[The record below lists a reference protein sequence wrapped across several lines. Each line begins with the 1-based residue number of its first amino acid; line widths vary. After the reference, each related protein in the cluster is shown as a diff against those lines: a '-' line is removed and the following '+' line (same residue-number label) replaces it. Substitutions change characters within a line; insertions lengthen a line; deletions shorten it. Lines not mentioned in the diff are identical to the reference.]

1 MWVIR
6 HNSFSVD
13 PFCGLF
19 DSTIYT
25 HYSAI
30 QYMTTIDQ
38 YLAAKHAYYN
48 TDTPIMDDATFDA
61 LERTLA
67 ITHPELL
74 LQIGAPERG
83 GKTPLPAP
91 MGSLN
96 QVFNEGEFARWAAK
110 YPAHTVAVITEK
122 IDGNSALLKY
132 KNGILMSSFSRGNG
146 IQGANNLRHTRLMS
160 SIPQQIGNSFTGLIR
175 GEIAILKEDWDEVRE
190 LATTHSGKDYANA
203 RNFTA
208 GFLNGKT
215 GMKGLYKYFKF
226 VAFEI
231 IDTKLSKQQ
240 MITALR
246 AAGFTVP
253 VTDVYSVRNLTFDRC
268 RKLCDELVE
277 GSKFEADGIVVD
289 IDAPTSR
296 DQAVDLDDL
305 NPTHAIKIK
314 PEAGAATT
322 IITEVEWCASKDGL
336 LKPTLHFEPVQLA
349 GVTIRKASGY
359 NAKYVFDNGIGPG
372 AVVSIKRMGDVIPKC
387 DEVIVAADVEM
398 PAHAQWGDTGVD
410 LYTTN
415 AADQIEIDK
424 QILEHFFAKLEVEHV
439 GAGNVEKLYA
449 YGITTPADAIA
460 ANQHVYTEAFGSNG
474 KKAHTSL
481 RSKLSDVTPARLFAA
496 LGSFGRG
503 MGERKLTALFK
514 VFPFEQV
521 LNGPITTVDIATI
534 DGFENKSA
542 RKILDSIDSARE
554 HWESVRSYVT
564 WTAEKATVT
573 GGALS
578 GQVFC
583 PTGVRIAPDLVE
595 LITSQGGA
603 VTDTFSS
610 KVTTLVAK
618 DKNSGSSKIQKA
630 LDKGI
635 AVISL
640 DQLKDLL

>member
-1 MWVIR
+1 
-6 HNSFSVD
+6 
-13 PFCGLF
+13 
-19 DSTIYT
+19 
-25 HYSAI
+25 
-30 QYMTTIDQ
+30 MTTIDQ
-38 YLAAKHAYYN
+38 YLAAKDAYYN
-48 TDTPIMDDATFDA
+48 TDTPIMDDAAFDA

-67 ITHPELL
+67 LTHPELL

-83 GKTPLPAP
+83 GKIPLPAP

-96 QVFNEGEFARWAAK
+96 QVYNTDEFARWVAK
-110 YPAHTVAVITEK
+110 YPADTIAVITEK

-146 IQGANNLRHTRLMS
+146 VQGANNLRHTRMMA
-160 SIPQQIGNSFTGLIR
+160 SIPQQIGNNFTGLIR
-175 GEIAILKEDWDEVRE
+175 GEIAILKEDWAEVRE

-215 GMKGLYKYFKF
+215 GMKALYKYFKF

-240 MITALR
+240 MISALG

-253 VTDVYSVRNLTFDRC
+253 VTDVITLRNLTFDIC
-268 RKLCDELVE
+268 RKLCDELVD

-289 IDAPTSR
+289 IDAPSSR
-296 DQAVDLDDL
+296 DQSVDPDDL
-305 NPTHAIKIK
+305 NPSHAIKIK

-322 IITEVEWCASKDGL
+322 TITEVEWCASKDGL

-372 AVVSIKRMGDVIPKC
+372 AVVIIKRMGEVIPRC
-387 DEVIVAADVEM
+387 DEVIVAAEVEM
-398 PAHAQWGDTGVD
+398 PLHARWGETGVD
-410 LYTTN
+410 LYTTS

-424 QILEHFFAKLEVEHV
+424 QILEHFFAKLEVEYV

-449 YGITTPADAIA
+449 YDITNPIDAITA
-460 ANQHVYTEAFGSNG
+460 TQHIYTEAFGSNG
-474 KKAHTSL
+474 KKAHASL
-481 RSKLSDVTPARLFAA
+481 HGKLDGVTPARLFAA
-496 LGSFGRG
+496 LGAFGRG
-503 MGERKLTALFK
+503 MGERKLNALFN
-514 VFPFEQV
+514 VFPFDRV
-521 LNGPITTVDIATI
+521 LNGSITTVDIASV

-542 RKILDSIDSARE
+542 RKILDSVDDARE
-554 HWESVRSYVT
+554 QWEAVRSYVT
-564 WTAEKATVT
+564 LAAPKAAVT
-573 GGALS
+573 GGTLS

-583 PTGVRIAPDLVE
+583 PTGVRLSPNIIDE
-595 LITSQGGA
+595 ITSRGGV

-640 DQLKDLL
+640 DQLKAVL